1 MKKSL
6 IAVRVILMA
15 VLILAALVAIA
26 IEMFAERALKI
37 GIEVAAT
44 EALDV
49 RVNVGKVDLKIYA
62 GKFGISNLVI
72 SNPPG
77 YQYDKLLELKDAR
90 IKANLK
96 SLLGQRVDIKEV
108 KIDGIN
114 IFIEQKGVFG
124 NNLKDVTKTASER
137 AAAKRSALTSGQ
149 EAEGKSEEGGKKL
162 HINNLEMSNVT
173 VKVKL
178 LPVPGKAD
186 TITFNLDPIVMT
198 GLGADNELDAAGLF
212 RKILA
217 AIQAGVADKGTG
229 ILPEEM
235 TSAMKSTLDTTIELG
250 QTATKEGK
258 KLLKESKG
266 TGEDFIYVLKSLL
279 KKLVGKK

>member
-1 MKKSL
+1 MKKPL
-6 IAVRVILMA
+6 IAVRVILMSVLVLVA
-15 VLILAALVAIA
+15 VAAIA

-44 EALDV
+44 RALDV
-49 RVNVGKVDLKIYA
+49 EVSVGKVDLKIYA
-62 GKFGISNLVI
+62 GKLNISNLVI

-90 IKANLK
+90 VKTDIKL
-96 SLLGQRVDIKEV
+96 LLGQRVDIGEV
-108 KIDGIN
+108 KLDGMT

-137 AAAKRSALTSGQ
+137 AAARRSAR
-149 EAEGKSEEGGKKL
+149 AEGRQAEGESEELGKRL

-198 GLGADNELDAAGLF
+198 DLGADNELDAAALF
-212 RKILA
+212 GKVLQ
-217 AIQAGVADKGTG
+217 AIQAGVAEKGTG
-229 ILPEEM
+229 ILPDEM
-235 TSAMKSTLDTTIELG
+235 TSAMKSTFDTTIELG
-250 QTATKEGK
+250 KEGK
-258 KLLKESKG
+258 ELLKDGKG
-266 TGEDFIYVLKSLL
+266 TSENFVFVLTSLL
-279 KKLVGKK
+279 KKLLGGN

>member
-1 MKKSL
+1 M
-6 IAVRVILMA
+6 RVILMA
-15 VLILAALVAIA
+15 VLILVAVAAIA
-26 IEMFAERALKI
+26 IEIFAERTLKVE
-37 GIEVAAT
+37 IELAAT
-44 EALDV
+44 RALDV
-49 RVNVGKVDLKIYA
+49 DVRVGRVDLKIYA
-62 GKFGISNLVI
+62 GKFGISNLLI

-96 SLLGQRVDIKEV
+96 SLLGQRVDIREV
-108 KIDGIN
+108 KLDGMN
-114 IFIEQKGVFG
+114 IFIEQKGIFG
-124 NNLKDVTKTASER
+124 NNLKEVTKTASDR
-137 AAAKRSALTSGQ
+137 RK
-149 EAEGKSEEGGKKL
+149 AEGKSKELGKRL
-162 HINNLEMSNVT
+162 HINTLEMSNVT

-178 LPVPGKAD
+178 LPVPGKVD

-212 RKILA
+212 GKVLA
-217 AIQAGVADKGTG
+217 AIQAGVAEKGTG

-235 TSAMKSTLDTTIELG
+235 TSAMKSTMDTTVELG

-266 TGEDFIYVLKSLL
+266 TSENFIYVLTSLL
-279 KKLVGKK
+279 KKLLGGR